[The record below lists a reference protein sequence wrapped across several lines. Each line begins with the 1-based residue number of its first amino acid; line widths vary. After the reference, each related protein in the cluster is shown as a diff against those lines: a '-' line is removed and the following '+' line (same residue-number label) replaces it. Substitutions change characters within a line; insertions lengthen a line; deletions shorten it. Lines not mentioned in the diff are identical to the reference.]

1 MSMRLEDIYRLAIK
15 MGIEQDPRAP
25 KELESELA
33 LVKKRFDKMDEK
45 EKARFDMDSLW
56 NPYADSRLLAGD
68 PDLRVE
74 GVLWG
79 IDIDAAEVLL
89 ADRLRE
95 KGRPVDAVIAHHPQG
110 RARIGFP
117 DVVRVQEHML
127 HNAGVPITA
136 AEDIVI
142 PRAKEVKRGVWPS
155 NFNQTVDA
163 ARLLGLGLMCLHS
176 CCDNLVQQ
184 HLVKLIEKRAPD
196 RLDDLLKVFMEEP
209 EYEVAARHGVL
220 PEIFVGDKDRRVGKV
235 YAKMCGG
242 TSGPK
247 EMYEHMAR
255 AGVGTY
261 ICMHIPDAHIEE
273 ARKHHINV
281 VVSGHMASDSLGIN
295 LLADEVEKKGVQI
308 IPCSGFIRVKRSA

>member
-1 MSMRLEDIYRLAIK
+1 MRLEDIYRLGIK
-15 MGIEQDPRAP
+15 MGIEQDPRSP

-33 LVKKRFDKMDEK
+33 LVKKKFDKLDEK
-45 EKARFDMDSLW
+45 ERARFDMDSLW
-56 NPYADSRLLAGD
+56 NPYADSRLLHGD
-68 PDLRVE
+68 PDLKVH

-79 IDIDAAEVLL
+79 IDIDTAEVIL

-95 KGRPVDAVIAHHPQG
+95 KESHVGAVIAHHPQG

-117 DVVRVQEHML
+117 DVVRVQEYML
-127 HNAGVPITA
+127 HNAGVPINA
-136 AEDIVI
+136 AEGIVI
-142 PRAKEVKRGVWPS
+142 PRSKEVKRSVWPS
-155 NFNQTVDA
+155 NFNQPVDA
-163 ARLLGLGLMCLHS
+163 ARLLDMGLLCLHS

-220 PEIFVGDKDRRVGKV
+220 PEIFVGDKDRRVGKIFT
-235 YAKMCGG
+235 KMCGG

-247 EMYEHMAR
+247 EMYEHMAK

-273 ARKHHINV
+273 AKKHHINV

-295 LLADEVEKKGVQI
+295 LLADEIEKKGVQI
-308 IPCSGFIRVKRSA
+308 FPCSGFIRIKRST

>member
-1 MSMRLEDIYRLAIK
+1 MSMRLEDIYKLAIK
-15 MGIEQDPRAP
+15 MGMEHDPRSP
-25 KELESELA
+25 KELEAELA
-33 LVKKRFDKMDEK
+33 IVKKRYDKMDEK
-45 EKARFDMDSLW
+45 DKARFDMDSLW
-56 NPYADSRLLAGD
+56 NPYADSRLLCGD
-68 PDLRVE
+68 PDLNVR

-79 IDIDAAEVLL
+79 IDIESAEILL

-95 KGRPVDAVIAHHPQG
+95 RGKPVDAVIAHHPEG

-117 DVVRVQEHML
+117 EVVRVQEYML

-142 PRAKEVKRGVWPS
+142 PRSREVKRSVWPT
-155 NFNQTVDA
+155 NYNQPVDTA
-163 ARLLGLGLMCLHS
+163 KLLDLGLMCLHS

-184 HLVKLIEKRAPD
+184 YLVKLIEKRAPE
-196 RLDDLLKVFMEEP
+196 RLDDLLKIFMDEP
-209 EYEVAARHGVL
+209 EYEFAAKHGVQ

-235 YAKMCGG
+235 FAKMCGG

-247 EMYEHMAR
+247 EMYEQMAK

-273 ARKHHINV
+273 AKKHHVNV
-281 VVSGHMASDSLGIN
+281 VVSGHMPSDSLGIN
-295 LLADEVEKKGVQI
+295 LFADEVEKRGVQI
-308 IPCSGFIRVKRSA
+308 FPCSGFIRVKRSA